1 MHQRRE
7 RKQVEREKYIGI
19 ESESC
24 ILKGKK
30 MMFEKSYAVNEVVV
44 IINQALT
51 TSSRRRMKRV
61 LAVEA
66 EPQMSLSEPSA
77 VSRL

>member
-1 MHQRRE
+1 MYILRR
-7 RKQVEREKYIGI
+7 
-19 ESESC
+19 
-24 ILKGKK
+24 
-30 MMFEKSYAVNEVVV
+30 SYAVNEVVV

-61 LAVEA
+61 LAEA

-77 VSRL
+77 VSGL